1 MKHASKSRTGGF
13 TLVELLVVI
22 AIIGILVGL
31 LLPAVQAAREAAR
44 RMSCGNNLRQ
54 LGLGLQNY
62 HAAYDSFPSACY
74 GTGRSVDDWQSPN
87 YGNENRLAWTVPILP
102 FVEQQ
107 PLWEKISNPL
117 VDTTVNRT
125 YPSMGPVM
133 WGGGGGNDYKPWLT
147 QVGTFRC
154 PTDSAEPS
162 WNRMGITN
170 YAACVGDGVWDAH
183 WQSRERDRGAFSARK
198 FLGMKHIL
206 DGTANTIALGEMA
219 GNIADFAVR
228 GTFARNA
235 PYPQIL
241 QDPWTNCVNST
252 TFIDPTRPQYFRTTI
267 QSGETGTAGDALAEG
282 RGHRWSDG
290 ATAYALFNTVAPPNG
305 PSCSNG
311 GDNGHGVWSAG
322 SRHQG
327 GCHVLMCDSAI
338 KFVTENVDTGN
349 LRDTTRNRSVGR
361 TGAPE
366 SLVAPGTES
375 PYGVWGAAG
384 TRAAKENRAAL

>member
-1 MKHASKSRTGGF
+1 MKLPKMARKNGF

-62 HAAYDSFPSACY
+62 HAAYDMFPSGCY

-87 YGNENRLAWTVPILP
+87 YGNQNRLSWLVPLMP
-102 FVEQQ
+102 FIEQQ
-107 PLWEKISNPL
+107 PLWEKVSNPL
-117 VDTTVNRT
+117 VDTVANRT
-125 YPSMGPVM
+125 FPAMGPDP
-133 WGGGGGNDYKPWLT
+133 WDGNAYLPWRT

-162 WNRMGITN
+162 WNRCGITN
-170 YAACVGDGVWDAH
+170 YAACIGDGIWDAH
-183 WQSRERDRGAFSARK
+183 WQSRERDRGVFAARK

-219 GNIADFAVR
+219 GNLNDFAVR
-228 GTFARNA
+228 GTYVRSR
-235 PYPQIL
+235 PYPALL
-241 QDPWTNCVNST
+241 QDPWTNCLGNSSV
-252 TFIDPTRPQYFRTTI
+252 IDPNRPQYFLTTI
-267 QSGETGTAGDALAEG
+267 VTGETGTAGDANAEG

-290 ATAYALFNTVAPPNG
+290 ATCYALFNTVAPPNSA
-305 PSCSNG
+305 SCSVG
-311 GDNGHGVWSAG
+311 GDNDHGVWTAG

-327 GCHVLMCDSAI
+327 GCHVLMADSAI
-338 KFVTENVDTGN
+338 KFVSENIDTGN
-349 LRDTTRNRSVGR
+349 LKDPTRNRSVGSA
-361 TGAPE
+361 GVGGLAP
-366 SLVAPGTES
+366 PGTES

-384 TRAAKENRAAL
+384 TRAAKENKGAL

>member
-1 MKHASKSRTGGF
+1 MRHATRARPNGF

-62 HAAYDSFPSACY
+62 HAAYDIFPSACY

-87 YGNENRLAWTVPILP
+87 YGNQNRLSWLVPLLP
-102 FVEQQ
+102 FIEQQ
-107 PLWEKISNPL
+107 PLWEKVSNPL
-117 VDTTVNRT
+117 VDTVNNRT
-125 YPSMGPVM
+125 FPSMGPEP
-133 WGGGGGNDYKPWLT
+133 WDGNAYLPWRT
-147 QVGTFRC
+147 QVGTFQC
-154 PTDSAEPS
+154 PSDSAEPS
-162 WNRMGITN
+162 WNRTGLTN
-170 YAACVGDGVWDAH
+170 YTACVGDGIWDAH
-183 WQSRERDRGAFSARK
+183 WQSRERDRGVFSARK
-198 FLGMKHIL
+198 FLGMKQIL
-206 DGTANTIALGEMA
+206 DGTANTIALGETA
-219 GNIADFAVR
+219 GNINDFAIR
-228 GTFARNA
+228 GTFVRDR

-241 QDPWTNCVNST
+241 QDPYTNCIASPT
-252 TFIDPTRPQYFRTTI
+252 IDPNRPQYFLTTATT
-267 QSGETGTAGDALAEG
+267 GETGTAGDALAEG

-290 ATAYALFNTVAPPNG
+290 ATAYTLFNTVAPPNG

-311 GDNGHGVWSAG
+311 GDNGHGVWTAG

-327 GCHVLMCDSAI
+327 GCHVLMADSAI
-338 KFVTENVDTGN
+338 KFVSENVDTGN
-349 LRDTTRNRSVGR
+349 LRDPTKNLSVGR

-366 SLVAPGTES
+366 SLAPPGSES

-384 TRAAKENRAAL
+384 TRAGKENKAL